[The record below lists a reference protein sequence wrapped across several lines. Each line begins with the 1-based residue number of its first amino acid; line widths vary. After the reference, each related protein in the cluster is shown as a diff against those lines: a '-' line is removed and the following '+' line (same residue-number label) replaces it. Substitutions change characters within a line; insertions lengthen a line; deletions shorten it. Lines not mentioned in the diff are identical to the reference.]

1 MERTH
6 QTENEIAKNIG
17 ILYKAGP
24 YLDKRALL
32 CLCYS
37 YIHSYLNYTKTAWW
51 STNRTY
57 LRKIQSQQKH
67 AIKIIFHESKFAHTR
82 EHLKENNILNIYRLN
97 IFNNLPFLH
106 SVKNGIVPNIF
117 FFKFFRPSH
126 YIIVCFHLFISL
138 LAYFFRFVTSKKK
151 KKRT

>member
-17 ILYKAGP
+17 ILYKARP
-24 YLDKRALL
+24 YLDKIALL
-32 CLCYS
+32 CLYYS
-37 YIHSYLNYTKTAWW
+37 YIHSYLNYANTAWW

-67 AIKIIFHESKFAHTR
+67 AIKIIFHESKLAHTR

-97 IFNNLPFLH
+97 IFTNLPFLH
-106 SVKNGIVPNIF
+106 SVKNGIVPNVF
-117 FFKFFRPSH
+117 FSKFLRPSH
-126 YIIVCFHLFISL
+126 YCMFSFIYITSCLF
-138 LAYFFRFVTSKKK
+138 F
-151 KKRT
+151 